1 MQVKEFKIE
10 KQLFD
15 FRDKMNNLIETSM
28 VQAELK
34 GLKLKIDVD
43 KDIPN

>member
-10 KQLFD
+10 KQIFD
-15 FRDKMNNLIETSM
+15 FRDKMNNLLETSM

-34 GLKLKIDVD
+34 GLKLKIDID
-43 KDIPN
+43 KQVPN

>member
-10 KQLFD
+10 KQIFD
-15 FRDKMNNLIETSM
+15 FRDKMNSLLETSM

-34 GLKLKIDVD
+34 GLKLKIDID
-43 KDIPN
+43 KQVPN